1 MENTLFADVIV
12 DITLE
17 KLNHTFQYIVPH
29 TMEKI
34 SIGDR
39 VVVPFSR
46 REIEG
51 IVISLSKEPK
61 VAKEKLKEIIKKIFR
76 RTGG

>member
-51 IVISLSKEPK
+51 IVI
-61 VAKEKLKEIIKKIFR
+61 
-76 RTGG
+76 

>member
-29 TMEKI
+29 TMKNI

-39 VVVPFSR
+39 VVVPFQEER
-46 REIEG
+46 
-51 IVISLSKEPK
+51 
-61 VAKEKLKEIIKKIFR
+61 LKELLYLFLRSPK
-76 RTGG
+76 